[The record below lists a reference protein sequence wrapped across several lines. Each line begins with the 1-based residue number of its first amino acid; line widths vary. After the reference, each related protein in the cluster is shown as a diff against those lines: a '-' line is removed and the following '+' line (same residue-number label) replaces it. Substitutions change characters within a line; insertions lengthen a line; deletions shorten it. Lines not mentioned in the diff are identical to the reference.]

1 MVQEVP
7 IGRMKSMM
15 ESIHFMFDLKIFLDH
30 QHINSM
36 RLLLLFPEKVELE
49 IYSTMRK
56 VNTPYIKEHIEFML

>member
-1 MVQEVP
+1 
-7 IGRMKSMM
+7 M

-49 IYSTMRK
+49 IYSTMWK